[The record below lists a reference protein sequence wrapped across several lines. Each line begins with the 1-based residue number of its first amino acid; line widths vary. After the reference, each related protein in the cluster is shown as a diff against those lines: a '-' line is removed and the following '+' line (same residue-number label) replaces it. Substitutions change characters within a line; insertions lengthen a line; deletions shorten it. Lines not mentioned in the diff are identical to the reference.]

1 MIYSRPILLLVS
13 AAETTMIVPGLEEAH
28 ANGEQAADH
37 VLAYYE
43 HPEMAHRGGSHLDHF
58 DELLSGYP
66 SGAMIGVEADACP
79 LSLAR
84 HLERIG
90 LRAAEVGAKIKELR
104 YVKDAAEIE
113 QMTRA
118 GQLVN
123 LAVRE
128 SLAACA
134 PGATELEVDARGTFV
149 LYEEAGRSHPGAT
162 LEAIS
167 FSPSGPDRS
176 AWPHV
181 FSNNRKLEEGD
192 VLIHSRQVALSGYR
206 AELERTVVI
215 GEPTERQAEAFE
227 AAREAQEAALGYIR
241 PGVTASEVDEASR
254 SVIRE
259 SGLAEHSVHR
269 VGHGLGVSAHEEPY
283 LRFDNDLVLR
293 EGMVFT
299 IEPGVYI
306 SGVGGF
312 RHSDP
317 VVLTAEGSYPITE
330 HPRHLRS
337 PSDVGV

>member
-1 MIYSRPILLLVS
+1 
-13 AAETTMIVPGLEEAH
+13 MIVPGLEEAH

-66 SGAMIGVEADACP
+66 SGATIGVEADACP